1 MGLDIYFYK
10 RKKDNQKPIAKA
22 LDEFGN
28 DIEEVAYMRKHNYIY
43 KYFEDKIG
51 EDFLA
56 KVDNGDLADLI
67 DRCQQVLDACDE
79 KVSAE
84 LLPTTSGFFFGSTEY
99 SPMYYMYIA
108 EDLDA
113 YKKMLEEFNP
123 AEEEI
128 FVYFS
133 Y

>member
-51 EDFLA
+51 EDYLA
-56 KVDNGDLADLI
+56 KVDNADLADLI

-99 SPMYYMYIA
+99 SPMYYMDIA